1 MAKAN
6 KPVKAEGEAPPKNK
20 KVLIIVLLAV
30 LILGA
35 GVAVGALFLL
45 KGHNEDGNEED
56 GDEEVVQVEKT
67 KDKKAHAGAPPIYVA
82 LDVFTVNLV
91 PDEPG
96 DQFVMQVNLSLEL
109 EDAESNKAL
118 SEQMPRIRNN
128 LTLTLSSKKASELAT
143 KEGKEH
149 LAEELRQEI
158 NTVLA
163 PPAKGKKKPAEG
175 PVVSVLFTSFIIQ

>member
-6 KPVKAEGEAPPKNK
+6 KPVKAEGGAPPKNK
-20 KVLIIVLLAV
+20 KVLIITLFAI

-35 GVAVGALFLL
+35 GVAMGVLFLL
-45 KGHNEDGNEED
+45 NSHDKDDSED
-56 GDEEVVQVEKT
+56 GDEEVVKVEKP
-67 KDKKAHAGAPPIYVA
+67 KGKKAGTGVPPVYVA

-96 DQFVMQVNLSLEL
+96 DQYVMQVNLSLEL

-118 SEQMPRIRNN
+118 GEQMPRIRNN
-128 LTLTLSSKKASELAT
+128 LTLTLSSKKASELAS
-143 KEGKEH
+143 KEGKEK
-149 LAEELRQEI
+149 LSEELRQEI

-163 PPAKGKKKPAEG
+163 PPAKGKKAPEG

>member
-6 KPVKAEGEAPPKNK
+6 KPVKAEGEAPPKSK

-30 LILGA
+30 LILGV
-35 GVAVGALFLL
+35 GVAVGVLFLL
-45 KGHNEDGNEED
+45 KGHDQGDGEDGE
-56 GDEEVVQVEKT
+56 EEVVEVEKP
-67 KDKKAHAGAPPIYVA
+67 KAKKTGAPPIYVA

-91 PDEPG
+91 PDTPG

-109 EDAESNKAL
+109 EDAEANKAL

-143 KEGKEH
+143 KEGKEQ
-149 LAEELRQEI
+149 LSEDLRQEI

-163 PPAKGKKKPAEG
+163 PPAKGKKAPEG